1 MKIDTAWL
9 IIGFVGQA
17 AFALRFL
24 VQWLHSERH
33 GRSLIPIAFWY
44 FSLAGGVILF
54 SYALHRRDPVF
65 ILGQCTGVFIYS
77 RNLHLV
83 YRERRQEANAG

>member
-1 MKIDTAWL
+1 LKVDTVWL

-17 AFALRFL
+17 AFGLRFF

-54 SYALHRRDPVF
+54 SYALHRRV
-65 ILGQCTGVFIYS
+65 IYS

-83 YRERRQEANAG
+83 YRERRQKVKAE

>member
-1 MKIDTAWL
+1 LKIDTVWL

-44 FSLAGGVILF
+44 FS
-54 SYALHRRDPVF
+54 F

-83 YRERRQEANAG
+83 YRERRQEANAE

>member
-1 MKIDTAWL
+1 MRIDTAWL

-83 YRERRQEANAG
+83 YRERRQKVNAG

>member
-1 MKIDTAWL
+1 MRVDTAWL

-24 VQWLHSERH
+24 VQWLQSERY

-77 RNLHLV
+77 RNLQLV
-83 YRERRQEANAG
+83 YRERRQKVNAD

>member
-9 IIGFVGQA
+9 IIGFVGQT
-17 AFALRFL
+17 AFALRFF

-83 YRERRQEANAG
+83 YRERRQKANAE

>member
-1 MKIDTAWL
+1 MRVDTAWL

-17 AFALRFL
+17 AFGLRFL

-54 SYALHRRDPVF
+54 SYAVHRNDPVF

-77 RNLHLV
+77 RNLQLV
-83 YRERRQEANAG
+83 YRERRQKVNAE